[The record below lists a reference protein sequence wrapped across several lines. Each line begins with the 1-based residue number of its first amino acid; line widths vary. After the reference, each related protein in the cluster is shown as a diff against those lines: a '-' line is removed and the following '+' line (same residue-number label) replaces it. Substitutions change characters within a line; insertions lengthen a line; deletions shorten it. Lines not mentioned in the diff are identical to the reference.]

1 MRDYIGLI
9 FGGLAGSQTLV
20 SATVLA
26 LAKLTHSFRLEL
38 PEDLMQ
44 LILEN
49 VCLLSA
55 VPTREIVGPCL
66 GYFKVFITS
75 FQKQRVL
82 PYVPTIV
89 SLNFFKY
96 FRVNKFLI
104 IIFEFLL
111 TR

>member
-1 MRDYIGLI
+1 MSCSVLIKFFFLQEWSTKSDEDTLRDYIGLI

-26 LAKLTHSFRLEL
+26 LAKLTHSFRSEL
-38 PEDLMQ
+38 PDDLMQ

-49 VCLLSA
+49 ICLLSA

-75 FQKQRVL
+75 FQKDRVL
-82 PYVPTIV
+82 PFVPTIV
-89 SLNFFKY
+89 S
-96 FRVNKFLI
+96 
-104 IIFEFLL
+104 
-111 TR
+111 